1 MQLGT
6 IQRILGLLVML
17 FSFTMVTPFLVAIL
31 FGEPEWVDFLFTASV
46 TLLLG
51 AFIWLPVRKHRRE
64 LRTRDGFLVVVMFWT
79 VLGVFGAIPFMFDPH
94 LPFTEAVFE
103 AVSGITTT
111 GATVITGL
119 DALPKS
125 ILFYRQQL
133 QWLGGIGVVVLAV
146 AILPMLGVGGMQ
158 LYRAEMP
165 GPVKDAKLTPRLTET
180 ARSFS
185 LIYFGLTA
193 VCALAYWAAGMSFF
207 DAICHSFSTVATA
220 GFSTHDASLAYFQSP
235 LIEFI
240 ACVFMILG
248 AVNFG
253 IHFLAWRQ
261 LDISYYWRDTEARA
275 LVSVLV
281 FFTVL
286 IAATLVYEGRY
297 SGILQALRY
306 AGFQVVSV
314 VTTSGFTTDN
324 FSLWPSFLPPLLMT
338 IVFIGGCAGSTSGGM
353 KVIRVLLLYKQ
364 GVREIAR
371 LAHPR
376 GVFPVKVGG
385 RTMPNQIVDAI
396 WGFFSLYI
404 LSTVVLT
411 LLLIGATDLDPLIAF
426 SAVAASINNLG
437 PALGE
442 LSSNFQA
449 VNDFGKWI
457 CIFAMVLGR
466 LEVFTLL
473 VLFTPLFWRR

>member
-1 MQLGT
+1 MQVRT

-17 FSFTMVTPFLVAIL
+17 FSLTMLMPLALALFL
-31 FGEPEWVDFLFTASV
+31 GEPEWVDFLFTAAV
-46 TLLLG
+46 TFFLG
-51 AFIWLPVRKHRRE
+51 VFIWFPVRKIQRE
-64 LRTRDGFLVVVMFWT
+64 LRTRDGFVVVVMFWT
-79 VLGVFGAIPFMFDPH
+79 VLGVFGAIPFMFDPS

-119 DALPKS
+119 DDLPKS

-158 LYRAEMP
+158 LYRAETP

-185 LIYFGLTA
+185 LIYVGLTA
-193 VCALAYWAAGMSFF
+193 VCTLAYWAAGMSFF
-207 DAICHSFSTVATA
+207 DAVCHSFSSVSTA
-220 GFSTHDASLAYFQSP
+220 GFSTHDASIAHFQSP

-248 AVNFG
+248 AVNFA
-253 IHFLAWRQ
+253 IHFLVWRQ
-261 LDISYYWRDTEARA
+261 LDLRYYWKDTEARA
-275 LVSVLV
+275 LVSTLVL
-281 FFTVL
+281 FSIL
-286 IAATLVYEGRY
+286 IAAVLVYYGHY
-297 SGILQALRY
+297 SGPLEALRY
-306 AGFQVVSV
+306 AGFQVVSI
-314 VTTSGFTTDN
+314 VTTTGYTTDN
-324 FSLWPSFLPPLLMT
+324 FSVWPSFAPVLLMV
-338 IVFIGGCAGSTSGGM
+338 IAFIGGCAGSTSGGL

-364 GVREIAR
+364 GVREIER

-404 LSTVVLT
+404 LSTVALT
-411 LLLIGATDLDPLIAF
+411 LLLIGTGLDPLIAF
-426 SAVAASINNLG
+426 SAIAACINNAGPGLG
-437 PALGE
+437 DLTA
-442 LSSNFQA
+442 NFQI
-449 VNDFGKWI
+449 VSDFGKWV
-457 CIFAMVLGR
+457 CIFAMLLGR
-466 LEVFTLL
+466 LEVFTLF
-473 VLFTPLFWRR
+473 VLFTPIFWRR